1 MLKDN
6 GESAA
11 EGIPGEQVFIKTG
24 LSNENYAQVLS
35 GLSAGDVVLV
45 TRTASSGSSGNERN
59 GMNMGGMDFG
69 SMPAGGAMPSGERPF
84 GSGGGQGR
92 QPSGN

>member
-1 MLKDN
+1 M
-6 GESAA
+6 
-11 EGIPGEQVFIKTG
+11 FIKTG

-35 GLSAGDVVLV
+35 GLNEGDVVLV
-45 TRTASSGSSGNERN
+45 TRTAASGSSGNERN

-69 SMPAGGAMPSGERPF
+69 SMPTGGGMPSGERPT
-84 GSGGGQGR
+84 GGGQGR